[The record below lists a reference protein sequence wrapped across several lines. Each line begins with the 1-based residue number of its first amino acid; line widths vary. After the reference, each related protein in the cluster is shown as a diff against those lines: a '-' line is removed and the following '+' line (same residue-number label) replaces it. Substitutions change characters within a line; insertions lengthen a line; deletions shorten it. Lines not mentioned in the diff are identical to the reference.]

1 MARSTVR
8 IRLASH
14 NVDAHVGRFGV
25 EFAKTFGTDV
35 MRNAKRSLKR
45 APRKKA
51 QVRSGQG
58 GMTDEELKAYR
69 QYVARRRYW
78 QRLKRLGRL
87 PKKYGG
93 EIPKTYRLP
102 PNKARRWDAKRRKS
116 VPLVPEVTAPAG
128 RPPYLHESRPRL
140 KNLIRFHV
148 DTSRINRSRF
158 ARRVIIGP
166 AKTSTKSEA
175 QTLQIL
181 EYGRGGTGPGN
192 PYMRPAFA
200 KSLSKVK
207 EIGQYAARRARRRS
221 RR

>member
-1 MARSTVR
+1 MARSSVR
-8 IRLASH
+8 IKLSAH
-14 NVDAHVGRFGV
+14 NVDSHVGRFGI

-35 MRNAKRSLKR
+35 MRQAKRSLKR

-51 QVRSGQG
+51 SVGSGPG

-69 QYVARRRYW
+69 QYVSRRRYW
-78 QRLKRLGRL
+78 QRMKRLGRL

-93 EIPKTYRLP
+93 EIPKTYQLP
-102 PNKARRWDAKRRKS
+102 PNKARRWDPRRKKV
-116 VPLVPEVTAPAG
+116 VPLVPEVTAPPG

-148 DTSRINRSRF
+148 DMRRVNRSRF

-175 QTLQIL
+175 QTLKIL

-200 KSLSKVK
+200 KSLKKVR
-207 EIGQYAARRARRRS
+207 EIGQYAARRAKRRS

>member
-1 MARSTVR
+1 MRQAR
-8 IRLASH
+8 
-14 NVDAHVGRFGV
+14 
-25 EFAKTFGTDV
+25 
-35 MRNAKRSLKR
+35 RSLKR

-51 QVRSGQG
+51 AVRSGQG
-58 GMTDEELKAYR
+58 GMSDDELKAYKE
-69 QYVARRRYW
+69 YVSRRRYW

-87 PKKYGG
+87 PSKYNG

-102 PNKARRWDAKRRKS
+102 PNRARRWDAKLKKV
-116 VPLVPEVTAPAG
+116 VPLVPEVTAPPG
-128 RPPYLHESRPRL
+128 SPPYLHESRPRL
-140 KNLIRFHV
+140 KNLIRYHV
-148 DTSRINRSRF
+148 DTRRVNRSIF

-175 QTLQIL
+175 QTLSIL

-200 KSLSKVK
+200 KSLKKVR
-207 EIGQYAARRARRRS
+207 EIGQYAARRAKRRS